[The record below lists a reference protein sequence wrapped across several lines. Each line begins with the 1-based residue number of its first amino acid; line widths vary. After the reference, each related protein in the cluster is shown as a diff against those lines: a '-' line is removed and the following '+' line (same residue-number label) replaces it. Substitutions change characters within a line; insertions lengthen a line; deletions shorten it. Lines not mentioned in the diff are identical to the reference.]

1 MLPVEFIEHVSPM
14 MNYGYIQKTWL
25 EKHFK
30 PICKKFRLKMSDLS
44 LILLLHINH
53 EIHTAKDV
61 SKFSDLKRGNI
72 SLIVEY
78 LSCRGMIEQKSIE
91 GDRRMK
97 ELVLTDKCDEL
108 LEEADEVLCFHLKT
122 LFEGISEE
130 DLDNCKK
137 VFMKMYEN
145 LLKSGSKVIAEEK

>member
-1 MLPVEFIEHVSPM
+1 M
-14 MNYGYIQKTWL
+14 
-25 EKHFK
+25 
-30 PICKKFRLKMSDLS
+30 
-44 LILLLHINH
+44 
-53 EIHTAKDV
+53 
-61 SKFSDLKRGNI
+61 
-72 SLIVEY
+72 
-78 LSCRGMIEQKSIE
+78 
-91 GDRRMK
+91 
-97 ELVLTDKCDEL
+97 LTDKCDEL